1 MKCCVCNSERVV
13 RLGTVGT
20 KPGAV
25 TSDSALIQHPII
37 VWRCTECGHLQKL
50 HSEDDWRVIGE
61 IYNQYAGHRL
71 SGGRE
76 QLVFPP
82 GLPPRP
88 RSYHALE
95 QCRPRLPARGVLL
108 DYGAGDGAVL
118 KSAGKL
124 LPEWQLHAL
133 DITDKFREEILRLP
147 GVVAFT
153 CGDPA
158 QLPAKHF
165 DLIVLWHTLEHVP
178 EPSNMLR
185 TFHQWLKPEG
195 QVLIQV
201 PDVARNPYDL
211 GVVDHVSHF
220 TNAALRFCARSAGFE
235 IIADGHS
242 WTHNC
247 LTLLFGRAELV
258 TEAAPEPETTFV
270 SSDDPFKWLN
280 TQIQFFVAQVGNR
293 SYSIFGTGM
302 ASLLLAAQLPG
313 TPQCFLDED
322 DRRVGGKIN
331 GIPIVHPRE
340 LSAVMPIVMPFL
352 AETSDAI
359 VKRLAAQ
366 IPVLKAELF
375 IFSRGT

>member
-1 MKCCVCNSERVV
+1 MKCCVCDSANVS
-13 RLGTVGT
+13 RLGAVGS

-25 TSDSALIQHPII
+25 TSDSALIQHTVI
-37 VWRCTECGHLQKL
+37 VWRCAQCGHLQKF
-50 HSEDDWRVIGE
+50 HGDEDWRVIGE
-61 IYNQYAGHRL
+61 IYQHYAGHRL

-95 QCRPRLPARGVLL
+95 QCLPNLPARGALL

-124 LPEWQLHAL
+124 LTDWRLYAL

-153 CGDPA
+153 SGDPA
-158 QLPAKHF
+158 PLPAKHF

-178 EPSNMLR
+178 RPSNMLR
-185 TFHQWLKPEG
+185 TFHQWLKPDG

-201 PDVARNPYDL
+201 PDVGRNPYDL

-220 TNAALRFCARSAGFE
+220 TNATLRLCARNAGFE
-235 IIADGHS
+235 IVTDGHL

-247 LTLLFGRAELV
+247 LSLLLGRAGAVSES
-258 TEAAPEPETTFV
+258 APEPSGDVV
-270 SSDDPFKWLN
+270 SSNPFEWLN
-280 TQIQFFVAQVGNR
+280 AQIQYFVARVGDGA
-293 SYSIFGTGM
+293 YSIFGTGM

-313 TPQCFLDED
+313 TPYCFLDED
-322 DRRVGGKIN
+322 DRRVGRKIDC
-331 GIPIVHPRE
+331 IPILHPQE
-340 LSAVMPIVMPFL
+340 LSATMPIVMPFL
-352 AETSDAI
+352 AETSRAI
-359 VKRLAAQ
+359 AKRLTARF
-366 IPVLKAELF
+366 PELRSELF
-375 IFSRGT
+375 LHPG